1 MSTNNKLG
9 RILFVILGM
18 PVAMFIGMAFA
29 SLSGAAANQG
39 LAGGAIV
46 FGYGVIFAAVGLV
59 LSLLFV
65 RRIPVS
71 ALRFVNI
78 GLLLAIVG
86 IALFAWIRIEAKQKS
101 RTDPEN
107 EMQAVP
113 MRLLSEQE
121 GSNPMGLGFFQP
133 NAFDHPVLYVYGPPR
148 HTKSILEQS
157 PQDSIVFGRT
167 EYGSTD
173 ILSAPPW
180 LVPAHMKLDYD
191 IFYLKIIGLTQDM
204 VECEVNTVTGETR
217 YFDRRRGQV
226 IYWEDF
232 LLGVHSVEW
241 PDNQPAMVRI
251 KPLAHASLVQAA
263 YSFMHPIMIRG
274 DWMLVELWNNDF
286 EQTGSGW
293 IRWKDG
299 QQLLV
304 NYSLLS

>member
-1 MSTNNKLG
+1 MEKLG
-9 RILFVILGM
+9 RILFVLLAL
-18 PVAMFIGMAFA
+18 PVTMFIGMAFA
-29 SLSGAAANQG
+29 GLSGAAANQG

-59 LSLLFV
+59 LTLLFV
-65 RRIPVS
+65 RRIPVR
-71 ALRFVNI
+71 ALRFVNY
-78 GLLLAIVG
+78 GLLLAIAG
-86 IALFAWIRIEAKQKS
+86 IALFAWMRIEAKKKTRS
-101 RTDPEN
+101 EPEK

-113 MRLLSEQE
+113 MRLYSEPTV
-121 GSNPMGLGFFQP
+121 SDHMGLGFFQP

-148 HTKSILEQS
+148 HTKSTLEQS

-191 IFYLKIIGLTQDM
+191 IFYLKIMGLTQEM
-204 VECEVNTVTGETR
+204 AECEVNTVTGETR
-217 YFDRRRGQV
+217 YFNRRRGQV

-241 PDNQPAMVRI
+241 PDDQPAMVRI

-274 DWMLVELWNNDF
+274 EWMLVELWNDDF
-286 EQTGSGW
+286 EQMGSGW
-293 IRWKDG
+293 IRWTDG
-299 QQLLV
+299 QKLLV